1 MIRVRRGVVIALG
14 AARPGAHELEV
25 DVDGERAT
33 AIAYPELCGPVTVGD
48 MVILNTTAVALGLGT
63 GGVHFV
69 VAVEGADVGDD
80 GFPGR
85 IMKARYTPVQ
95 TAVASVE
102 ERHRDAL
109 EGSPGLEH
117 TPVVC
122 APLHSM
128 IGPIAAG
135 AKRAGEARVVY
146 VMTDGAALPGAFSR
160 LVFELR
166 DSGLIDG
173 WITTGQSFG
182 GELEAVTVWTGML
195 AAKEVLGADVVVVA
209 DGPGNLG
216 TDTTWGVSAL
226 GSGNALNAAA
236 ALGGRPIPSLRISFA
251 DGRERHRG
259 VSHHSLT
266 ILRDVCLV
274 PTDVPVPALEDD
286 AQRALIWDALR
297 AAKLEERHQL
307 VEVDGRPALD
317 ELSRP
322 TYRAPFDGARRRRGP
337 GVLPGRGG
345 GGRPRG
351 QGRGREPALACRRR
365 RLVLLPV
372 VPVRE
377 PPSDPLSHTH
387 EVQVADARPDED
399 EADVDDRQQH
409 PEHAAHRS
417 PGAPAGAG
425 RRSAEPSGERQ
436 HPEHG
441 VDPDRQPDDETQRHV
456 VVLDGVPS
464 IGSWWE
470 RLGRHHM
477 CEISCSTRSSTLRN
491 GSLHSTVRCA

>member
-1 MIRVRRGVVIALG
+1 
-14 AARPGAHELEV
+14 
-25 DVDGERAT
+25 
-33 AIAYPELCGPVTVGD
+33 
-48 MVILNTTAVALGLGT
+48 
-63 GGVHFV
+63 
-69 VAVEGADVGDD
+69 
-80 GFPGR
+80 
-85 IMKARYTPVQ
+85 MKARYTPVQ

-102 ERHRDAL
+102 ESHRDAL
-109 EGSPGLEH
+109 EGSPGLEQ

-135 AKRAGEARVVY
+135 AKRAGDARVVY

-166 DSGLIDG
+166 EAGLLDG
-173 WITTGQSFG
+173 WITAGQAFG

-195 AAKEVLGADVVVVA
+195 AAKEVLAADVIVVA

-251 DGRERHRG
+251 DGRASDTEG

-286 AQRALIWDALR
+286 TAARAVWDALR
-297 AAKLEERHQL
+297 AAQLEERHQL

-317 ELSRP
+317 EL
-322 TYRAPFDGARRRRGP
+322 AARRIELRSMGRGVDDDP
-337 GVLPGRGG
+337 AFFLAAGAAGVLAGRLAAGD
-345 GGRPRG
+345 
-351 QGRGREPALACRRR
+351 PALACRRR

-377 PPSDPLSHTH
+377 PPSDPLPHTH

-399 EADVDDRQQH
+399 EADVDDRQEH
-409 PEHAAHRS
+409 PQHAAHRP
-417 PGAPAGAG
+417 PGAACRSTTWAG
-425 RRSAEPSGERQ
+425 R
-436 HPEHG
+436 
-441 VDPDRQPDDETQRHV
+441 
-456 VVLDGVPS
+456 
-464 IGSWWE
+464 
-470 RLGRHHM
+470 
-477 CEISCSTRSSTLRN
+477 SSRPA
-491 GSLHSTVRCA
+491 SRARAWR